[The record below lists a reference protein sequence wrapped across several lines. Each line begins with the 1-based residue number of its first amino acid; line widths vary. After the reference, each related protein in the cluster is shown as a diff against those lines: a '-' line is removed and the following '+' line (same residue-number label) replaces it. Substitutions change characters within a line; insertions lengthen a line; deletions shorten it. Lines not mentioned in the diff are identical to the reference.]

1 MNSVSLKKL
10 QKYLPYLIIL
20 LFFLAFALISRWT
33 PAAGDD
39 WVYAVGG
46 RYSNPFVRAAEM
58 YFSWSGRFLSEL
70 YGYLVTPH
78 KNVWNILNPCLFTG
92 IFCLILNLAE
102 GKTKAHPIAS
112 ALLLA
117 LLVFSVPYR
126 LRMQTYTWMMGTTYV
141 IPLFLFLLDMV
152 FMKQWILGGKNPFF
166 WCILLNL
173 CVPLYM
179 ENAAAL
185 MVGADLL
192 ILIYLHWIEKDQ
204 KKTRQM
210 LWYLLAAGIGACI
223 ILFSPGA
230 HARLT
235 GDNAAFNSLSI
246 TEKLA
251 ANFPLFL
258 EHTYTDNRWL
268 MSVLSI
274 VLILAIWESFR
285 RTRKPAEAAVLMI
298 VCALSPVLNLG
309 WMYLI
314 ETIVMV
320 LVPLLYEPDSF
331 RKQEEIFYLLC
342 ALGADLVMLA
352 SPIFDS
358 RSSIYTVYLL
368 FLLAELLSESI
379 SVSIKPVQILV
390 IGILGVLCVVRGLS
404 YYQLYHMVHN
414 ITIRRNQEIAYYQ
427 THPDAGEA
435 WLIAYPDESIHSPNV
450 LAGDETHDRFF
461 KEYYYLNE
469 NLELKFY
476 YLKEYT
482 AENIFASSEG

>member
-1 MNSVSLKKL
+1 MKKHAL
-10 QKYLPYLIIL
+10 TAERIVPWAIVL

-46 RYSNPFVRAAEM
+46 RYHNPLVRAAEM

-78 KNVWNILNPCLFTG
+78 KNLWNLLNPCLFTG
-92 IFCLILNLAE
+92 IFCLILKLAE
-102 GKTKAHPIAS
+102 GKTKRHPIAS

-152 FMKQWILGGKNPFF
+152 LMKEWILEGKNHLF
-166 WCILLNL
+166 WCILLNF

-192 ILIYLHWIEKDQ
+192 ILIDLYWIRKDPQ
-204 KKTRQM
+204 KSRQM
-210 LWYLLAAGIGACI
+210 LVLLLAAAAGACI

-230 HARLT
+230 HARLI
-235 GDNAAFNSLSI
+235 GDQAAFHSLSI
-246 TEKLA
+246 SQKLA
-251 ANFPLFL
+251 LNFPLFL
-258 EHTYTDNRWL
+258 EHTYTDNRCL
-268 MSVLSI
+268 MAILSI
-274 VLILAIWESFR
+274 VLIAVIFQSSR
-285 RTRKPAEAAVLMI
+285 RIEKPKEAAVLMLI
-298 VCALSPVLNLG
+298 CALSPILNLG
-309 WMYLI
+309 GVYLL
-314 ETIVMV
+314 ETIAMVLVMV
-320 LVPLLYEPDSF
+320 LYETDSF
-331 RKQEEIFYLLC
+331 RKQEELFYLLC

-358 RSSIYTVYLL
+358 RSSLYTVFLL
-368 FLLAELLSESI
+368 FLLAELLFE
-379 SVSIKPVQILV
+379 SVSCSRKPVRFLI
-390 IGILGVLCVVRGLS
+390 IGVLGVLSVIRGLS
-404 YYQLYHMVHN
+404 YYQLYHMVHS
-414 ITIRRNQEIAYYQ
+414 ITIKRNQEIAYYQ

-450 LAGDETHDRFF
+450 LQGDETHDRFF
-461 KEYYYLNE
+461 KEYYYLNQD
-469 NLELKFY
+469 LELKFY

-482 AENIFASSEG
+482 AEQIFASD

>member
-1 MNSVSLKKL
+1 MNPIRLKKL
-10 QKYLPYLIIL
+10 QKYVPYLIVL
-20 LFFLAFALISRWT
+20 VFFLAFALISRWT

-46 RYSNPFVRAAEM
+46 RYNNPFVRAAEM

-78 KNVWNILNPCLFTG
+78 KNLWNLLNPCLFTG
-92 IFCLILNLAE
+92 IFCLILKLAE
-102 GKTKAHPIAS
+102 GKTKNHPIAS
-112 ALLLA
+112 SLMLV

-141 IPLFLFLLDMV
+141 IPLFLFLIDMV
-152 FMKQWILGGKNPFF
+152 LMKRWTQEGKSHPF
-166 WCILLNL
+166 WCILLNF

-185 MVGADLL
+185 MAGADLL
-192 ILIYLHWIEKDQ
+192 ILIDLHWILKDQ
-204 KKTRQM
+204 KKSREM
-210 LWYLLAAGIGACI
+210 LWYLLAAIAGTCI

-235 GDNAAFNSLSI
+235 GDNAAFNALSI
-246 TEKLA
+246 PEKVA
-251 ANFPLFL
+251 TNFPLFL

-268 MSVLSI
+268 MAILSI
-274 VLILAIWESFR
+274 VLIAFLALSPR
-285 RTRKPAEAAVLMI
+285 RKEKPAEAAVLMI
-298 VCALSPVLNLG
+298 ISVLSPILNLG
-309 WMYLI
+309 WLYLI

-320 LVPLLYEPDSF
+320 LAAVLYEQDSF
-331 RKQEEIFYLLC
+331 RKQEELFYLLC

-358 RSSIYTVYLL
+358 RSSLYTVFLL
-368 FLLAELLSESI
+368 FLFTELLAESI
-379 SVSIKPVQILV
+379 TVSKKPVRIV
-390 IGILGVLCVVRGLS
+390 IIAVSGVLCVIRGLS

-414 ITIRRNQEIAYYQ
+414 ITIKRNQEIAYYQ

-450 LAGDETHDRFF
+450 LSGDETHDRFF
-461 KEYYYLNE
+461 KEYYYLNKD
-469 NLELKFY
+469 LELKLY
-476 YLKEYT
+476 YLTEYT
-482 AENIFASSEG
+482 AENIFASSKG

>member
-1 MNSVSLKKL
+1 MKSFRLKKL
-10 QKYLPYLIIL
+10 QKYLPYVIVLV
-20 LFFLAFALISRWT
+20 FFLAFALISRWT

-46 RYSNPFVRAAEM
+46 RYHNPFVRAAEM

-70 YGYLVTPH
+70 YGYLITPH
-78 KNVWNILNPCLFTG
+78 KNLWNILNPCLFTG
-92 IFCLILNLAE
+92 IFCLILSLAE

-112 ALLLA
+112 ALLLV

-141 IPLFLFLLDMV
+141 IPLLLFLLDMV
-152 FMKQWILGGKNPFF
+152 FMKQWIQKGKSHFF
-166 WCILLNL
+166 WSILLNL

-192 ILIYLHWIEKDQ
+192 ILIDLNWIRKDQ
-204 KKTRQM
+204 KKVKQM

-246 TEKLA
+246 MEKFST
-251 ANFPLFL
+251 NFPLFL

-268 MSVLSI
+268 MAILSI
-274 VLILAIWESFR
+274 VLIIFVTMSPR
-285 RTRKPAEAAVLMI
+285 RKEKPAEAAVLTA
-298 VCALSPVLNLG
+298 VCAISPILNHG
-309 WMYLI
+309 WLYLI

-320 LVPLLYEPDSF
+320 LVPMLYETDSF
-331 RKQEEIFYLLC
+331 RKQEEFFYLLC

-358 RSSIYTVYLL
+358 RSAIYTVYLL
-368 FLLAELLSESI
+368 FLFTELLFESI
-379 SVSIKPVQILV
+379 SFSLKPAKILTLGV
-390 IGILGVLCVVRGLS
+390 LGVLCVIWGLS

-414 ITIRRNQEIAYYQ
+414 ITIKRNQEIAYYQ

-469 NLELKFY
+469 TLELKFY

-482 AENIFASSEG
+482 AENIFASN